1 MTEGPVF
8 IQKGSVTDKYA
19 IDRVVG
25 TGSYG
30 KVYAV
35 TSAQKDKLLCC
46 KKIMYS
52 CLSSKAKELV
62 TNEIDITMKL
72 DHPNIVKY
80 YEVFDD
86 VDENS
91 YSIIMDYYKN
101 GDMLKFLTDH
111 KKHGKK
117 IDEDLLW
124 AIMIQVLLALSYCH
138 SPFNATG
145 KAVIHRDIKP
155 ANLLIGDDMQVK
167 LADFG
172 VCRLYENAQEHMAM
186 TIVGTPIYMP
196 PESFESRT
204 YTTSFDIWSLGC
216 TMYELAAQKYL
227 ITGPTDRDRL
237 ERARKMSSSQLS
249 IPGYSAEFVRI
260 ISAMIKYHPDD
271 RPSASDIIKSPEVQS
286 ITKKWAEEGRYGHI
300 RIVDSPSI
308 AANAITINL
317 FGLHDFS
324 KLGDAAEGRVG
335 DSQDNCAKAVPVP
348 LDIQDVKVDPVSL
361 DVSNAALKPL
371 SAGDLN
377 DIILKSTTP
386 LIDAVKDNDID
397 GVKRHIDSHKRKQ
410 RLDGMTALMIA
421 AVTNNVE
428 AGRILLDDEKRMRS
442 LSGFTALLY
451 AIENRNLEFARLM
464 ASHERD
470 IKVDKISP
478 RAAAEK
484 MGMNELLPL
493 L

>member
-1 MTEGPVF
+1 MF
-8 IQKGSVTDKYA
+8 QKGSVTDKYA
-19 IDRVVG
+19 IDQVVG

-30 KVYAV
+30 KVYTV
-35 TSAQKDKLLCC
+35 RSSQKDRLLCC

-52 CLSSKAKELV
+52 SLSSKAKELV

-86 VDENS
+86 TNEKS

-101 GDMLKFLTDH
+101 GDMLEFMKSYKKFG
-111 KKHGKK
+111 KHV
-117 IDEDLLW
+117 DEDLLW

-145 KAVIHRDIKP
+145 KSVIHRDIKP

-216 TMYELAAQKYL
+216 TMYELAAQRYL
-227 ITGPTDRDRL
+227 ITGFTDRDRL
-237 ERARKMSSSQLS
+237 ERARKVSSAGLS
-249 IPGYSAEFVRI
+249 IPGYSPEFVRI
-260 ISAMIKYHPDD
+260 VSAMVKYHPDD

-286 ITKKWAEEGRYGHI
+286 RTKKWAEEGKFGHI
-300 RIVDSPSI
+300 RIMDSPSI

-324 KLGDAAEGRVG
+324 KPHDAADHTG
-335 DSQDNCAKAVPVP
+335 DDQDDVAKVVPVP
-348 LDIQDVKVDPVSL
+348 LNIQDSALKNVS
-361 DVSNAALKPL
+361 VEISNAVLKPL
-371 SAGDLN
+371 SAGDPN
-377 DIILKSTTP
+377 DIVLKSTTP
-386 LIDAVKDNDID
+386 LMDAVKNNDIDAVKS
-397 GVKRHIDSHKRKQ
+397 HIDNHKKKQ
-410 RLDGMTALMIA
+410 RLDGMTALMVA
-421 AVTNNVE
+421 AITNNIE
-428 AGRILLDDEKRMRS
+428 AGKLLLEEEKRMRS

-451 AIENRNLEFARLM
+451 AIENRNIEFAKLM
-464 ASHERD
+464 ASHEKD
-470 IKVDKISP
+470 IKADKISP

-484 MGMNELLPL
+484 MGITELLSL